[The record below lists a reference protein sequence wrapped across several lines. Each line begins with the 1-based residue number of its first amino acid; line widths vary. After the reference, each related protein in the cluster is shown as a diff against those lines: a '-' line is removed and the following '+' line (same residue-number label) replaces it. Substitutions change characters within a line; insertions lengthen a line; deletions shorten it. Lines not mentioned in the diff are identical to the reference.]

1 MAKSVTIKDIKA
13 GMPVSGAQRE
23 GYILLSGRAFNLV
36 IGVYRGSD
44 GGSHGLELNFTPV
57 GKLTGPGSAIG
68 HFVRIVRAL
77 GVPFNFHFEWGM
89 NSFSIIMDK
98 LTDID
103 ILMLQRALNASG
115 DDV

>member
-23 GYILLSGRAFNLV
+23 GHILLCKRPFNLV
-36 IGVYRGSD
+36 IGVYRGAD
-44 GGSHGLELNFTPV
+44 GGSNGLELNFTPV
-57 GKLTGPGSAIG
+57 GKLTGPASAVG

-77 GVPFNFHFEWGM
+77 GIGFNPDIILGM
-89 NSFSIIMDK
+89 NSFSIIMDN
-98 LTDID
+98 LTDVD
-103 ILMLQRALNASG
+103 MLMLQRALNAKG